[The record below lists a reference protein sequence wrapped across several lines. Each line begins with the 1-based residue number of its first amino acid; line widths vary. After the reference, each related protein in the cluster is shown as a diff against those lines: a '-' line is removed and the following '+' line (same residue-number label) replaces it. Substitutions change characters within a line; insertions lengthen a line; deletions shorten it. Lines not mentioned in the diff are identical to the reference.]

1 MRRSRH
7 AFTLAE
13 LLVSIAVL
21 TLLVLFVGSMVNS
34 AANVVSLGNKRMD
47 SDSQVRPILDRMG
60 VDFAQMIR
68 RPDVDYYVKG
78 LDPETGNDRIAF
90 FSNVQGYYPSTGSQS
105 PLSLVAYRINS
116 DTTTSASL
124 NRMERMGKGLL
135 WSSVS
140 PTPTPAPSPSP
151 APSPN
156 PPWIIFGPAGTLLA
170 NWPSATLGDPT
181 NSNYKH
187 PDYELVGPQIFRF
200 EYFYILKTGVIANTP
215 GAAGMQDVAAIVAA
229 VATIDPKSRVLL
241 TDCQVGGNGSC
252 GAYTNNGLVQ
262 RMVDFTPATQAKI
275 ADLTAAWQGA
285 LNLINDMP
293 RPAIAGIR
301 IYQRTFYL
309 SH

>member
-1 MRRSRH
+1 MQRSHR
-7 AFTLAE
+7 AFTLTE
-13 LLVSIAVL
+13 LLVSMAVL
-21 TLLVLFVGSMVNS
+21 TLLVLVVSSMVNS
-34 AANVVSLGNKRMD
+34 AATVVALGNKRMD

-90 FSNVQGYYPSTGSQS
+90 FSNVQGYYPSTVSQS

-140 PTPTPAPSPSP
+140 PTPTPALSPSP

-200 EYFYILKTGVIANTP
+200 EYFYLLKTGVIANTP
-215 GAAGMQDVAAIVAA
+215 GAAGMQDVAAIAVSVAA
-229 VATIDPKSRVLL
+229 IDQKSRVLL
-241 TDCQVGGNGSC
+241 SDAQISLMIPNG
-252 GAYTNNGLVQ
+252 TNRSTELK
-262 RMVDFTPATQAKI
+262 DFDPAQPASDLMTQWQSTLNAMPATSMARS
-275 ADLTAAWQGA
+275 AV
-285 LNLINDMP
+285 
-293 RPAIAGIR
+293 AGIR
-301 IYQRTFYL
+301 IYQRYFYL
-309 SH
+309 VPLK